1 MSDDTRSSGEV
12 PEQSEKD
19 ALTGIHEGNERFK
32 QAVRASD
39 AAATPSLYTKDGTI
53 LPPNGE
59 AVSGSDSMEA
69 FWQIAFESGVTEA
82 RPVTQEVIA
91 MGEYALEVGEYSL
104 FAKDDLIDRGKI
116 MVLWK
121 NEDGVWRMHRDT
133 WNSSIPLPEP

>member
-1 MSDDTRSSGEV
+1 MSEDASSSGEV

-19 ALTGIHEGNERFK
+19 ALAGIHDGNERFK
-32 QAVRASD
+32 QAVRESD
-39 AAATPSLYTKDGTI
+39 AAATPSLYTKDGKI

-59 AVSGSDSMEA
+59 PVSGSDSIAA

-82 RPVTQEVIA
+82 RPVTQEVIS

-121 NEDGVWRMHRDT
+121 NEAGVWRMHRDT